1 MFTHLLCHMLHLNS
15 KEKMQHNVCYACTD
29 SKSAE
34 KSVRWW
40 QLSSLSPGTAVSKR
54 TQKKSEVKSV

>member
-1 MFTHLLCHMLHLNS
+1 MFTHLLCHMLHLNI
-15 KEKMQHNVCYACTD
+15 KVQKMQYNVCYACTD

-40 QLSSLSPGTAVSKR
+40 QLSSLSPGTATLKR
-54 TQKKSEVKSV
+54 AQKNRK